1 MKNSRVLSVL
11 FAILFCF
18 SFSFTACM
26 QEPSLDVE
34 NSDLSET
41 GAESG
46 KVIYDN
52 DFSIGVGD
60 TFSKFFNMRVLP
72 GDEYNM
78 FSVVIDD
85 LSSNPAYVVTIES
98 DESGAD
104 PFVTPTKYAAYTVKR
119 PGKSGV
125 TYNLTIMNV
134 GTSTLTGNLKI
145 SSFYA

>member
-1 MKNSRVLSVL
+1 MKKSRVLSVL

-18 SFSFTACM
+18 SFSFAACM

-34 NSDLSET
+34 NSDL
-41 GAESG
+41 AESG

-60 TFSKFFNMRVLP
+60 TFSKSFNMRVLL